1 MQQLVR
7 KWITTCVFWSRRLF
21 IPIALGFLVFSAYSS
36 ADRLKPLFVSM
47 SVSGLVAAW
56 VCWCIAQCIGPL
68 TTMVLAR
75 MLGLQIHYR
84 ELAFISIVR
93 LPAKYLP
100 GGIWQ
105 SVARF
110 AAYTQLEVKKA
121 DSFTILLTEHL
132 LALGVSAGAGA
143 ALMLLS
149 DLQSLRR
156 IALGVLVAAVVVLAI
171 AAWLALKRSGHKAG
185 RLVEVLM
192 LVGATMLFWL
202 FASASFCAY
211 WAAVFGLASSD
222 TVQIAA
228 CYLVSWA
235 AGFVAPFAPQGL
247 GVFEWVASHLLPQH
261 QSIGV
266 TVAVVAGFRLVT
278 VIADFSVWAAAIIYA
293 RIGTRD
299 V

>member
-7 KWITTCVFWSRRLF
+7 QLITTCISWSRRLF
-21 IPIALGFLVFSAYSS
+21 IPIAVGFLIFSAYSS
-36 ADRLKPLFVSM
+36 ADRLKPLFASL
-47 SVSGLVAAW
+47 SVSGLIVAWA
-56 VCWCIAQCIGPL
+56 CWCTAQCVGPV

-75 MLGLQIHYR
+75 MFGLQICYR

-121 DSFTILLTEHL
+121 DSFTILIIEHL
-132 LALGVSAGAGA
+132 LALSVSAGVGA

-156 IALGVLVAAVVVLAI
+156 IALWVLAAATVVLAI
-171 AAWLALKRSGHKAG
+171 AAWLALKRSGSKAG
-185 RLVEVLM
+185 RLAEVLM
-192 LVGATMLFWL
+192 LIGATALFWL

-211 WAAVFGLASSD
+211 WAAVFGLSSSD

-228 CYLVSWA
+228 CYLLSWA

-261 QSIGV
+261 QSMGV

-278 VIADFSVWAAAIIYA
+278 VIADFSVWAATIIYA
-293 RIGTRD
+293 RRGTRD
-299 V
+299 A